1 MSRFVSQ
8 RRSPWFVV
16 SLLLVVTCA
25 AAHAEPPPE
34 PSAAVAPSFRLPG
47 RGSEVVSDSL
57 RGRVVLVDFWASW
70 CVPCRKSFP
79 WLAAMQE
86 KHGGRGLSV
95 VGINLDKSRGAADA
109 FLAQVP
115 GPFAIAFD
123 PAGKVASAYRVKGM
137 PSTFLVGRDGR
148 LVYAHVGFDPAKT
161 AEFEQRIE
169 EELAR

>member
-1 MSRFVSQ
+1 M
-8 RRSPWFVV
+8 
-16 SLLLVVTCA
+16 LTCA
-25 AAHAEPPPE
+25 VAFAGAPKDEPAAL
-34 PSAAVAPSFRLPG
+34 APSFRLPG
-47 RGSEVVSDSL
+47 RGAEVVSDSL

-79 WLAAMQE
+79 WLAALQE
-86 KHGGRGLSV
+86 KHANAGLSV
-95 VGINLDKSRGAADA
+95 VGVNVDKSRGAADA

-115 GPFAIAFD
+115 APFAIAFD

-148 LVYAHVGFDPAKT
+148 VVYAHVGFDPAKT
-161 AEFEQRIE
+161 AEFEKRIE